1 MTFPRV
7 QQSVFAELEKI
18 IQSMHI
24 FIVISK
30 NATTEVGCIFS
41 LAREFYTEQVRM
53 DARGLLQWDQR
64 EMVQHK
70 LQVDASESHHS
81 LHKTIPFLAGV
92 LFTASDTDSSAQ
104 PARRVKERME
114 MRPSRSHGKMDGR
127 HPKIVLQSSTGVSL
141 EFRQSSFPVEGD
153 DVPG

>member
-70 LQVDASESHHS
+70 LQVDASKSHHS